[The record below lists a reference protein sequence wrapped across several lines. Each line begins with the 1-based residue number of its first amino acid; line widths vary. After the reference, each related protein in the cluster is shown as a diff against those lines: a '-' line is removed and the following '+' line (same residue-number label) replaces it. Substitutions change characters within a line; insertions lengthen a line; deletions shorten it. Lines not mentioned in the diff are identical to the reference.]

1 MSKGKNQHLVPH
13 PPTGGWAIKGEKN
26 DRYTAI
32 TDTKAQA
39 VKIGREIAK
48 NQQSEF
54 NIQGKDGKIQDKD
67 SFGGDPNPPKDKKH

>member
-13 PPTGGWAIKGEKN
+13 PDGWAIKGEKN

-32 TDTKAQA
+32 TDTKAEA
-39 VKIGREIAK
+39 DRIGREIAR

-54 NIQGKDGKIQDKD
+54 VIHGKDGKIQDKD
-67 SFGGDPNPPKDKKH
+67 SFGGDTNPPKDKRH